1 MQEARFYGSLL
12 RQEQD
17 LETYEVSEKL
27 RREELRERQ
36 ELAKA
41 LNDLTREVKFL
52 TFAINSLISTLDIRG
67 R

>member
-1 MQEARFYGSLL
+1 MQEARFYGSLV

-36 ELAKA
+36 ELSRA

-52 TFAINSLISTLDIRG
+52 TFAVNSLISTLDVKG
-67 R
+67 T

>member
-1 MQEARFYGSLL
+1 MQEARFYGSLV

-36 ELAKA
+36 ELSRA

-52 TFAINSLISTLDIRG
+52 TFAVNSLISTLDVKG

>member
-1 MQEARFYGSLL
+1 MQEARFYGSLV

-27 RREELRERQ
+27 RREELREKQ
-36 ELAKA
+36 ELSRA

-52 TFAINSLISTLDIRG
+52 TFAINSLISTLDIR
-67 R
+67 RR

>member
-1 MQEARFYGSLL
+1 MQEARFYGSLV

-36 ELAKA
+36 ELSRA

-52 TFAINSLISTLDIRG
+52 TFAINSLVATLDIRG